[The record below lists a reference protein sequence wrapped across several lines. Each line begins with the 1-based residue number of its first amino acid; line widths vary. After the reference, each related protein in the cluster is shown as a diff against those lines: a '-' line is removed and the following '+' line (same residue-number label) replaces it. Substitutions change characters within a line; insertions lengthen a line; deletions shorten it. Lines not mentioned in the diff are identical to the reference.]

1 MRTKAMTQS
10 PRKQSR
16 IIRTFRKLAVSCHG
30 NAILE
35 FALVLPLIV
44 AVSGGGLE
52 LANYMIL
59 RRKISD
65 IASQVAD
72 NASRMGEGSGLAAKQ
87 VREIDV
93 NDVFTGAAMQAKDID
108 LHLNGRIILSS
119 LETNPDG
126 GQWIHW
132 QRCYG
137 QKSHPSSYGDQGIG
151 ATGKGFAGMGPADSR
166 VSAFEDNAV
175 MFVEV
180 AYSYVPIMPFKLV
193 EFDDIVEISS
203 FNVRDARDLGA
214 LLNPAPEAEVS
225 SCTGG
230 APAAAATASL
240 AI

>member
-1 MRTKAMTQS
+1 MTQS

-16 IIRTFRKLAVSCHG
+16 IIRTLRKLAVSCHG

-35 FALVLPLIV
+35 FALVLPMIV

-52 LANYMIL
+52 LANYMVL

-93 NDVFTGAAMQAKDID
+93 NDVFTGAAMQAKDIN

-119 LETNPDG
+119 LETNADG

-137 QKSHPSSYGDQGIG
+137 QKSHPSTYGDQGIG
-151 ATGKGFAGMGPADSR
+151 ATGKGFPGMGPADSR
-166 VSAFEDNAV
+166 VAAFEDNAV

-180 AYSYVPIMPFKLV
+180 AYTYVPIMPFKLL

-214 LLNPAPEAEVS
+214 LLNPAPEAEIS

-230 APAAAATASL
+230 AAAEAAAAM